1 MREGRWW
8 GGEGEKTIMAEIP
21 VRRPLGTGST
31 NEDTHG
37 RRWFRVTGCTG
48 EETDSDCP
56 RTRSSI
62 MEWRW
67 REGSAHFPRWP
78 DSLARRA
85 THGGVTKQ
93 GRGGGEEGG
102 EGSQRRRWLG
112 EDGR

>member
-37 RRWFRVTGCTG
+37 RRW
-48 EETDSDCP
+48 
-56 RTRSSI
+56 
-62 MEWRW
+62 
-67 REGSAHFPRWP
+67 P

-102 EGSQRRRWLG
+102 RVVN
-112 EDGR
+112 DGGG